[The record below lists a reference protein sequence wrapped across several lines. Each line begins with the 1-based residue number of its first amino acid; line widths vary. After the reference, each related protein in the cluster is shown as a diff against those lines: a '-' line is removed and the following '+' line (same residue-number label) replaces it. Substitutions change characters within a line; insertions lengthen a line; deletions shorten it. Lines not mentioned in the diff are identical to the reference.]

1 MRAEKTIKRLAGSRR
16 SSLFTDVCKRYV
28 RNPAAVIGGVIL
40 LIILLA
46 CLLAN
51 FIVPEEMVTAY
62 DTQAKLQAPSAAH
75 PFGTD
80 NLGRDLFARV
90 LYGARI
96 SVGIGVGATALSLVI
111 GAAIASVCAM

>member
-1 MRAEKTIKRLAGSRR
+1 MTVYEI
-16 SSLFTDVCKRYV
+16 V
-28 RNPAAVIGGVIL
+28 GGVIL

-80 NLGRDLFARV
+80 LAGEPARK
-90 LYGARI
+90 ADPN
-96 SVGIGVGATALSLVI
+96 
-111 GAAIASVCAM
+111 